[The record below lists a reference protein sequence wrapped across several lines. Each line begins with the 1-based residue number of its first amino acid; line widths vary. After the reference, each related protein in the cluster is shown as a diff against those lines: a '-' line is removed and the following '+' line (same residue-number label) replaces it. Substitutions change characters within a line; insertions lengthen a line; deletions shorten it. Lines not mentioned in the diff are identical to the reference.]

1 MLEVRSMT
9 AHRPRRTEF
18 VDEVGLADV
27 LLFGASWPRS
37 GRRGAIW
44 VPPTDVYE
52 TENQIVVQVEVAG
65 VKVSDLAV
73 SLQDRRLII
82 TGTRSDRGPSQ
93 RAYHQMQVRFG
104 DFGADVELTAP
115 IDESGI
121 EASYADG
128 FLRIILPK
136 RKPRQIDVQE

>member
-1 MLEVRSMT
+1 MT

-18 VDEVGLADV
+18 VDEVGLVDV

-44 VPPTDVYE
+44 VPPTDVFE
-52 TENQIVVQVEVAG
+52 TEDEFVVQVEIAG
-65 VKVSDLAV
+65 VKQSDLAV
-73 SLQDRRLII
+73 SFRDRRLIV
-82 TGTRSDRGPSQ
+82 TGRRSDRGPSR

-104 DFGADVELTAP
+104 DFGSEVEFPVP

-121 EASYADG
+121 DASYADG
-128 FLRIILPK
+128 FLRITLPK
-136 RKPRQIDVQE
+136 RKPRQIDIQE